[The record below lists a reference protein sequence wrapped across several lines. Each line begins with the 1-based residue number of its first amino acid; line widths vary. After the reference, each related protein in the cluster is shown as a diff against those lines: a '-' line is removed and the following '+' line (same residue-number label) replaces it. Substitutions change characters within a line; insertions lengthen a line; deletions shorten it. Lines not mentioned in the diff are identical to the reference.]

1 MSPLRVA
8 QGRLRAALLIIALLF
23 VTFFLR
29 LIDVQ
34 AVNAQ
39 EYAERATREL
49 TRTATLPAPRG
60 EITDRNGNVLAR
72 SIESIDLVVDQ
83 TLINRPDRAA
93 EIVAPIIGE
102 SISYVKSRLV
112 GTRKFVYVARD
123 ITPAQWKSVKAAIA
137 NENGQGK
144 LSERIGGFFSERGFQ
159 RDYPEKY
166 LAASLVGFVNS
177 AGVGGGGMEASLNH
191 VLAGTDGVF
200 TYESGVGPSIPS
212 SRQVLVP
219 PQPGKSVRLTIDRD
233 LQWAAEDAITAL
245 AKQTKASSV
254 SAVIMD
260 PATGEILALAT
271 APGFDPNNFSQTKAS
286 LLKIPSVQ
294 DVYEPGSTGK
304 VMTMAAALE
313 EKVVTPTTLFKTPDK
328 IKRAGKTFN
337 DHDKH
342 PVWKLTATGVLAK
355 SSNVGTIKISERMS
369 ENTLY
374 SYLRNF
380 GIGERV
386 KLGLPA
392 EPAGILNPVEK
403 WSGSTFPTVSFGQS
417 YSVTAIQATSVFATI
432 ANSGLRVT
440 PTLVAGTSDSSGHYT
455 SAPRPESRRVISQD
469 VAKELSVMME
479 SVVQEGGTAVRAAIP
494 GYRVAGKTG
503 TAQRYDSNCGCYRG
517 YTASFIGFAPADK
530 PRFAMSVTV
539 QNPVGIHW
547 GGYLGGP
554 VFKSVISYA
563 LKSYRVPPTGQ
574 EFIPFPLDKR
584 GLDTLNKEAKV
595 ATASAKR

>member
-1 MSPLRVA
+1 M
-8 QGRLRAALLIIALLF
+8 
-23 VTFFLR
+23 
-29 LIDVQ
+29 
-34 AVNAQ
+34 NAK
-39 EYAERATREL
+39 EYAERATKEL

-72 SIESIDLVVDQ
+72 SIESLDLVVDQ
-83 TLINRPDRAA
+83 TLINRPGRAA

-102 SISYVKSRLV
+102 SISYVKSRLT

-123 ITPAQWKSVKAAIA
+123 ITPAQWKNIKAALA
-137 NENGQGK
+137 NENAGGK

-166 LAASLVGFVNS
+166 LAASLLGFVNS

-191 VLAGTDGVF
+191 VLAGKDGVF
-200 TYESGVGPSIPS
+200 TYESGGGPSIPS
-212 SRQVLVP
+212 ARQLLVP
-219 PQPGKSVRLTIDRD
+219 PQSGKSVRLTIDRD

-245 AKQTKASSV
+245 AKETKASSV

-271 APGFDPNNFSQTKAS
+271 APGFDPNNFSHTKAS

-294 DVYEPGSTGK
+294 DIYEPGSTGK

-313 EKVVTPTTLFKTPDK
+313 EKVVTPTTVFKTPDK
-328 IKRAGKTFN
+328 IRRAGKTFN
-337 DHDKH
+337 DHDTH
-342 PVWKLTATGVLAK
+342 PVWKLTATGILAK

-374 SYLRNF
+374 SYLKKF

-403 WSGSTFPTVSFGQS
+403 WSQSTFPTVSFGQS

-455 SAPRPESRRVISQD
+455 AAPRPESRRVISED
-469 VAKELSVMME
+469 VAKQLSVMME
-479 SVVQEGGTAVRAAIP
+479 SVVQEGGTAVRAGIP

-503 TAQRYDSNCGCYRG
+503 TAQRYDGNCGCYRG
-517 YTASFIGFAPADK
+517 YTASFIGFAPADN
-530 PRFAMSVTV
+530 PRFVMSVTV

-574 EFIPFPLDKR
+574 EFVPYPSDKSGLDK
-584 GLDTLNKEAKV
+584 LDKEAKV